1 MKTKRRNY
9 WSFFWR
15 VGAGFLAFWLAVMA
29 GFTLLLG
36 WQTAQEMRTVM
47 MENLKYFNRKKKIQL
62 VYGTCEG
69 NLSIA
74 KTFITFKTSRNC
86 QLHSLCLLKIYFKL
100 NL

>member
-15 VGAGFLAFWLAVMA
+15 VGAGFLAFWLAVMV

-47 MENLKYFNRKKKIQL
+47 MENLKYFYNDWLQGQL
-62 VYGTCEG
+62 QWYEPGQ
-69 NLSIA
+69 LSGD
-74 KTFITFKTSRNC
+74 
-86 QLHSLCLLKIYFKL
+86 L
-100 NL
+100 